1 MRTYQH
7 RRDHG
12 PARGDPQHDVFD
24 PKKDVGEG
32 KVEERGVDAARD
44 GAGLPLRVEPRR
56 PGGLGEL
63 LDAALEVDRGAV
75 APGRGELPL
84 PEAAR
89 AARERRRRRRRRNR
103 RRASFFFSW
112 LFFSRKSKDVPQS
125 PLLGKERGRR
135 RRGQRRGLEGEER
148 GEGEGELF
156 FLDLSNCPF
165 FKRWASHRLL
175 SNYVLPLLSLSFL
188 FSLSPKDCFE
198 EKRTLTT
205 AT

>member
-1 MRTYQH
+1 
-7 RRDHG
+7 
-12 PARGDPQHDVFD
+12 
-24 PKKDVGEG
+24 
-32 KVEERGVDAARD
+32 VEERGVDAARD

-156 FLDLSNCPF
+156 FFRSFQLSF
-165 FKRWASHRLL
+165 FQAVGESSIALELCLAFTFSIFSLL
-175 SNYVLPLLSLSFL
+175 SFSKRL
-188 FSLSPKDCFE
+188 FRRE
-198 EKRTLTT
+198 EDTHHGDVGKEDEPENAPRRRESGRC
-205 AT
+205 